1 MLGVDLPQ
9 TQVFSPLRQ
18 QVEAVMIAVG
28 LVSSVL
34 RLRVCFDVVCEVAVV
49 AGMKLCCECAV
60 VIEGERSDAEEAF
73 LYNTC
78 CVIPPAQQHHPAPV
92 FTGQTPLSLPKQ
104 AVRPR
109 EDPVYLRLHRAGAP
123 MLQG

>member
-34 RLRVCFDVVCEVAVV
+34 RLRVFFEVVCEVAVV
-49 AGMKLCCECAV
+49 VGMKLCCECAV
-60 VIEGERSDAEEAF
+60 VIEGERSDAKDAF
-73 LYNTC
+73 YIIHAASFRQRSNTTQRRSS
-78 CVIPPAQQHHPAPV
+78 P
-92 FTGQTPLSLPKQ
+92 G
-104 AVRPR
+104 RP
-109 EDPVYLRLHRAGAP
+109 H
-123 MLQG
+123 